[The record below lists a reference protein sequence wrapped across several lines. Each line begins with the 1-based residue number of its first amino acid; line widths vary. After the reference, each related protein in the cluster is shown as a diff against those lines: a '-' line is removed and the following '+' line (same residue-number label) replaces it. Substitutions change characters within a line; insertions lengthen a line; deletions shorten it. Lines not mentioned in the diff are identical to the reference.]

1 MRNYQKLKEFSSP
14 NSLESGICV
23 PLLLELTAILAVMRY
38 SITDTEQ
45 DGEVI
50 SSISLS
56 PSAPSAPSAPPAREC
71 TS

>member
-1 MRNYQKLKEFSSP
+1 MNRT
-14 NSLESGICV
+14 IV
-23 PLLLELTAILAVMRY
+23 TAILAVMRY

-56 PSAPSAPSAPPAREC
+56 PSAPSAQESSRKLARVPSGYKNLGFG
-71 TS
+71 